1 MNISYHLLGYVKV
14 GVDYENIAPLL
25 NLCMQYGIPYAE
37 FETHPDRV
45 TLSFRQHAF
54 IKMRKAASEHH
65 ILYTVEKRK
74 GIPYLLEKYKY
85 RFGIFLGIIIAIM
98 AVYSAHRFVWDIT
111 VSGNESVTSSE
122 VRALLSEH
130 GFGIGSYIPHANTDR
145 IENKIMI
152 DSEKISWMSIN
163 IIGTVAQVQIRE
175 YKEPLKS
182 NSVSKPSN
190 MIATA
195 SGIVEE
201 VRIWRGNSVVKA
213 GDYVE
218 KGALL
223 ISGLYD
229 STRKGFR
236 YTRASGEVYAR
247 TVREIFI
254 DIPYEYEEKR
264 FTGDEYC
271 NKYLNFFDYS
281 INISKKCGK
290 EGSLYDKIYT
300 VENCCLPDGTQT
312 PFSLH
317 TERFLEYEIKTGTR
331 DAQAAENLA
340 YRQLEERL
348 SELSDSAI
356 VIEKTVIPSVR
367 QDSFSLYCTV
377 IVIENIAAVSEFE
390 IDYGGIK
397 TTQ

>member
-1 MNISYHLLGYVKV
+1 M
-14 GVDYENIAPLL
+14 
-25 NLCMQYGIPYAE
+25 
-37 FETHPDRV
+37 
-45 TLSFRQHAF
+45 
-54 IKMRKAASEHH
+54 
-65 ILYTVEKRK
+65 
-74 GIPYLLEKYKY
+74 
-85 RFGIFLGIIIAIM
+85 
-98 AVYSAHRFVWDIT
+98 YSAHQFIWDIT

-122 VRALLSEH
+122 VRTLLAEH
-130 GFGIGSYIPHANTDR
+130 GFGVGSYIPHANTDR

-163 IIGTVAQVQIRE
+163 IIGTVAEVQIRE
-175 YKEPLKS
+175 HKEPQKS
-182 NSVSKPSN
+182 NVAKKPSN
-190 MIATA
+190 MIATS
-195 SGIVEE
+195 SGIIEE
-201 VRIWRGNSVVKA
+201 VRIWRGNAVVKA
-213 GDYVE
+213 GDYVK
-218 KGALL
+218 KGDLL

-229 STRKGFR
+229 STQKGFR

-254 DIPYEYEEKR
+254 DIPYEYEEKC

-290 EGSLYDKIYT
+290 EGALYDKIYT

-312 PFSLH
+312 PFSLQ
-317 TERFLEYEIKTGTR
+317 TERFLEYKIEKRTR
-331 DAQAAENLA
+331 DASAAENLA
-340 YRQLEERL
+340 YRQLEEKL

-390 IDYGGIK
+390 IDYSGIK